1 MIKKLRRR
9 MILINMLL
17 VGTVIL
23 TIFIAVI
30 YNNYANSVSIMERGM
45 NQVLDKQG
53 KFFDDRR
60 EPFPEDF
67 FGGAD
72 DPFAPDYDRQTATVG
87 ADNLPQESEQKQE
100 TNPATAPSASAAQAT
115 EPTDIGQLKKEF
127 HEFHHEFGDETP
139 IEISSYVIVETNAA
153 GNIQKTSEN
162 DLSIDS
168 QTLAD
173 CVQKAL
179 KNDSDFGQLDEY
191 GLMFAARTNT
201 YHSRLVFASNSTIYT
216 SLINSIIIS
225 LLLFLGSMA
234 VIFGISL
241 ILSNL
246 AVKPVKKAWEQ
257 QKQFVADASHE
268 LKTPLTVILANNN
281 IMLSHQ
287 SSTVADEKQWLESTE
302 EEANH
307 MKKLIDNML
316 FLAKSDAGTA
326 KVQLCEVNFSEIVE
340 GCALNFEPVAFEK
353 EILIDAEHIK
363 EDVLLQGDPTQLNQ
377 LAHILTDN
385 AVKYAS
391 PGTTVTLRLQTAG
404 DRAEF
409 SVNNRGNVIAPD
421 EIEHIFDRFYRAEK
435 SRTTKGYG
443 LGLSIAQ
450 RIVESMNGKITVES
464 TETDGTTFTVRFHG
478 SGAKIK

>member
-23 TIFIAVI
+23 AIFIAVI
-30 YNNYANSVSIMERGM
+30 YNNYANSVSMMERGM

-53 KFFDDRR
+53 KQFDDHR
-60 EPFPEDF
+60 ELPPEGF
-67 FGGAD
+67 FGGV
-72 DPFAPDYDRQTATVG
+72 QTATVG
-87 ADNLPQESEQKQE
+87 ADSLPQASTPLSPSSDPAQQAE
-100 TNPATAPSASAAQAT
+100 TQPSQPQPT
-115 EPTDIGQLKKEF
+115 EPAGNGQFKRDF
-127 HEFHHEFGDETP
+127 HREFGDETP
-139 IEISSYVIVETNAA
+139 IEISSYVIVETDAD
-153 GNIQKTSEN
+153 GNIQKSSEN

-168 QTLAD
+168 ETLAA

-179 KNDSDFGQLDEY
+179 QSGSGFGQLDEY
-191 GLMFAARTNT
+191 GLMFAARTNAF
-201 YHSRLVFASNSTIYT
+201 HSRLVFASNSSIYT

-287 SSTVADEKQWLESTE
+287 SSTVADERQWLESTG
-302 EEANH
+302 EEADH

-326 KVQLCEVNFSEIVE
+326 KVQLCEVDFSEIVE
-340 GCALNFEPVAFEK
+340 GCALHFEPVAFEK
-353 EILIDAEHIK
+353 EIMIDAEGI
-363 EDVLLQGDPTQLNQ
+363 EQDVLLQGDPTQLNQ

-391 PGTTVTLRLQTAG
+391 PGTTVTIRLQAAG
-404 DRAEF
+404 DRADF
-409 SVNNRGNVIAPD
+409 SVNNRGNVIAAD
-421 EIEHIFDRFYRAEK
+421 ELGHIFDRFYRAEK

-464 TETDGTTFTVRFHG
+464 NETDGTTFTVRFPR
-478 SGAKIK
+478 SVKIVK